1 MLSDSIACLS
11 DSPQVSYTTLQMLRT
26 PDAWLLCGVGSVVI
40 GGGNMLSTNFG
51 QIVQACGASEAF
63 VPTVVTLF
71 STGNLLGRLVA
82 TIVSDRVLAFRGRP
96 RPWIAAGIAALM
108 GSAQLVLLLAGLC
121 AAGSVGQAALL
132 ALGSVCAGIAFGS
145 MWPHLVVLASEL
157 FGSSHLAANYLFFDG
172 GCGAVGTLLLAN
184 LLPTFFYSRAATDDD
199 EGGSGAGSGPDLTN
213 RTCAGS
219 SSTCLG
225 AQCFLP
231 THSIIA
237 GLCLL
242 AVVASAVIARRSAGL
257 YRQIKRNADLI
268 ARAAV
273 GAREG
278 ATSAVV
284 GGGGASG
291 VLVPGATEGSKP
303 TLSLQYGATSAAAM
317 TQPLLLGAVAHA
329 PPPPPLSKPPLSAP
343 PSPAPPSAYAGVRS
357 ATSASFSPR
366 HSREPSLDWHAIP
379 EVD

>member
-1 MLSDSIACLS
+1 M
-11 DSPQVSYTTLQMLRT
+11 PE
-26 PDAWLLCGVGSVVI
+26 VGK
-40 GGGNMLSTNFG
+40 GPG
-51 QIVQACGASEAF
+51 QITVEAF
-63 VPTVVTLF
+63 ISGPEGSGEATVVLVVRDDI
-71 STGNLLGRLVA
+71 GDMQLG
-82 TIVSDRVLAFRGRP
+82 
-96 RPWIAAGIAALM
+96 ALT
-108 GSAQLVLLLAGLC
+108 QVHGL
-121 AAGSVGQAALL
+121 GQAALL

-273 GAREG
+273 GARR
-278 ATSAVV
+278 T
-284 GGGGASG
+284 
-291 VLVPGATEGSKP
+291 
-303 TLSLQYGATSAAAM
+303 
-317 TQPLLLGAVAHA
+317 A
-329 PPPPPLSKPPLSAP
+329 PPVAARARVRRPRV
-343 PSPAPPSAYAGVRS
+343 GV
-357 ATSASFSPR
+357 
-366 HSREPSLDWHAIP
+366 
-379 EVD
+379 

>member
-1 MLSDSIACLS
+1 
-11 DSPQVSYTTLQMLRT
+11 
-26 PDAWLLCGVGSVVI
+26 
-40 GGGNMLSTNFG
+40 
-51 QIVQACGASEAF
+51 
-63 VPTVVTLF
+63 
-71 STGNLLGRLVA
+71 
-82 TIVSDRVLAFRGRP
+82 
-96 RPWIAAGIAALM
+96 
-108 GSAQLVLLLAGLC
+108 
-121 AAGSVGQAALL
+121 
-132 ALGSVCAGIAFGS
+132 
-145 MWPHLVVLASEL
+145 
-157 FGSSHLAANYLFFDG
+157 LAANYLFFDG

-184 LLPTFFYSRAATDDD
+184 LLPTFFYSRAATDDDD

>member
-1 MLSDSIACLS
+1 MPL
-11 DSPQVSYTTLQMLRT
+11 
-26 PDAWLLCGVGSVVI
+26 
-40 GGGNMLSTNFG
+40 
-51 QIVQACGASEAF
+51 
-63 VPTVVTLF
+63 
-71 STGNLLGRLVA
+71 
-82 TIVSDRVLAFRGRP
+82 
-96 RPWIAAGIAALM
+96 IAATTG
-108 GSAQLVLLLAGLC
+108 
-121 AAGSVGQAALL
+121 
-132 ALGSVCAGIAFGS
+132 
-145 MWPHLVVLASEL
+145 EL

-184 LLPTFFYSRAATDDD
+184 LLPTYFYARAATNDDH
-199 EGGSGAGSGPDLTN
+199 EGGSGADPTN
-213 RTCAGS
+213 STCAGS
-219 SSTCLG
+219 STTCLG
-225 AQCFLP
+225 PQCFLP

-237 GLCLL
+237 GLCVL

-291 VLVPGATEGSKP
+291 VLVPGATEGPKP

-329 PPPPPLSKPPLSAP
+329 HAPPPPLSKPPLSAP

-366 HSREPSLDWHAIP
+366 HSREPSLDWHTIP